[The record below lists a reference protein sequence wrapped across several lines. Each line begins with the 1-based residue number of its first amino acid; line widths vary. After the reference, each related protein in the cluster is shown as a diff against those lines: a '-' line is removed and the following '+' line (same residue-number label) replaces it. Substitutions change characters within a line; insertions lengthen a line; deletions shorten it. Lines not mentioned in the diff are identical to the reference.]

1 MKDSTKD
8 QVKGTMREAKG
19 KLKEAVGV
27 VTDNRQ
33 LKGRGRAETLGGKI
47 QKKVGQVERALG
59 D

>member
-8 QVKGTMREAKG
+8 RVKGTMREAKG

-27 VTDNRQ
+27 VTDNRH
-33 LKGRGRAETLGGKI
+33 LKNRGRAEQLGGKKK
-47 QKKVGQVERALG
+47 KKVGQVERTLG